1 MEVEEGGMAAV
12 AGVED
17 GTAVG
22 VEGGTEAVTGDTAG
36 IGLRSASAS
45 VVTTRPTTAIQ
56 LIPTTLTLTILLTR
70 LDMLLLRLPHQLPLR
85 LLDTRLLRLADI
97 PLRWPIK
104 GMLLVWHNPTGPAF
118 RPQ

>member
-1 MEVEEGGMAAV
+1 MEVEEGGTAAV

-17 GTAVG
+17 GMEVVA
-22 VEGGTEAVTGDTAG
+22 GDTEG

-45 VVTTRPTTAIQ
+45 AGITRPTTAIQ
-56 LIPTTLTLTILLTR
+56 LIPIPTTLTLTILLTR

-85 LLDTRLLRLADI
+85 LLDTLLLRLADI

-104 GMLLVWHNPTGPAF
+104 GMLMVWLNPTGPAS